1 VLVGRRRGVG
11 GSYLT
16 VGRQHDARMAEI
28 HVSDELKE
36 RLEGH
41 AEEDESI
48 QELIEE
54 LVNIYETEGAFMQ
67 EGYSE

>member
-1 VLVGRRRGVG
+1 
-11 GSYLT
+11 
-16 VGRQHDARMAEI
+16 MAEI
-28 HVSDELKE
+28 HISDDLRD
-36 RLEGH
+36 RLESH

-48 QELIEE
+48 EELIEE

>member
-1 VLVGRRRGVG
+1 M
-11 GSYLT
+11 T
-16 VGRQHDARMAEI
+16 VGRQHYGRMAEI
-28 HVSDELKE
+28 HISDDLRD
-36 RLEGH
+36 RLESH

-48 QELIEE
+48 EELIEE